1 MKKVTFFIADTCYSK
16 KLTEAKQFQAK
27 TIIIRKI
34 ETQKY
39 INEAYVKKSFKKS
52 FWNLNIAFLLNLSK
66 KEVIMVYIT
75 LMKLIFSGCHI
86 NRI

>member
-39 INEAYVKKSFKKS
+39 INEAYVIK
-52 FWNLNIAFLLNLSK
+52 I
-66 KEVIMVYIT
+66 I
-75 LMKLIFSGCHI
+75 
-86 NRI
+86 

>member
-39 INEAYVKKSFKKS
+39 INEAYVKKNHLK
-52 FWNLNIAFLLNLSK
+52 NLFEI
-66 KEVIMVYIT
+66 
-75 LMKLIFSGCHI
+75 
-86 NRI
+86 